1 MFNSQSYGK
10 WQRMLK
16 QLIPDSCP
24 SRLANLVWLLVGIF
38 ESRSVY
44 LSVIARKL
52 PIRAKKLSI
61 AKRLERFLSNQAV
74 EVENWYRPWAEWLIQ
89 SASSA
94 GQLHLVIDSTKVS
107 AHCRL
112 VMIAVAY
119 RRRTLPLMW
128 AWVDYSRGHC
138 TTQLQLEL
146 FRRLNELIPPGV
158 RVSVVGDGEFNHPLL
173 IEEFCH
179 WSWDYAVRV
188 RKDTLI
194 LPKGSRK
201 WIKVCDVDV
210 PRGQHQRLETV
221 LLTQASPFPTHLVIY
236 CAKGQTEP
244 WYLATNQVSSQ
255 ATLRLYKR
263 RMWIEEM
270 FGDMKGHGFDLE
282 MSRLRSSERLSRLT
296 LVVCILYVWLI
307 TLGEFVLKHAL
318 YSEVDRK
325 DRHDLSIFRLGW
337 DWIERRLVFDDP
349 IPLLFCPN
357 FCSVS
362 GC

>member
-10 WQRMLK
+10 WQAMLM
-16 QLIPDSCP
+16 QLIPDNCS
-24 SRLANLVWLLVGIF
+24 SRLANFVWLLIGIF
-38 ESRSVY
+38 ESKSVY

-52 PIRAKKLSI
+52 PIHAKKLSI

-74 EVENWYRPWAEWLIQ
+74 DVEKWYHAWAVWLIQ

-94 GQLHLVIDSTKVS
+94 GHLHLVIDSTKVS
-107 AHCRL
+107 ARHRL

-128 AWVDYSRGHC
+128 SWVDYSRGHC
-138 TTQLQLEL
+138 TTQFQIDL
-146 FRRLNELIPPGV
+146 FRRLHPLIPPGV
-158 RVSVVGDGEFNHPLL
+158 CVSVVGDGEFNHPLL
-173 IEEFCH
+173 IEEFCR
-179 WSWDYAVRV
+179 WGWEYALRV

-194 LPKGSRK
+194 LPKGSGK
-201 WIKVCDVDV
+201 WINVCDRVV
-210 PRGQHQRLETV
+210 PIAQHQHLETV

-236 CAKGQTEP
+236 WAKGEPEP
-244 WYLATNQVSSQ
+244 WYLATNKPSAQ
-255 ATLRLYKR
+255 ATVRLYKR

-282 MSRLRSSERLSRLT
+282 KSRLRTSARLSRLT

-307 TLGEFVLKHAL
+307 TLGEFVLSRVLQK
-318 YSEVDRK
+318 EVDRT
-325 DRHDLSIFRLGW
+325 DRHDLSVFRLGW
-337 DWIERRLVFDDP
+337 DWLTRRLVFDDP
-349 IPLLFCPN
+349 IPILFRPN
-357 FCSVS
+357 FCLVS